1 MPNSSITIAAKCAAD
16 ESILENIEK
25 AGIKAVELYTNL
37 NYLYNIKETILCCK
51 KFPFRY
57 AIHAPNEGF
66 EINAL
71 AELVN
76 EIKAEVVVFHNIYW
90 EDEWENIVKSF
101 NGINTLL
108 CIENVNSVLESI
120 KFMRRYGMGLCLDLE
135 HLQIE
140 CAGYFEESFI
150 PFLRKASH
158 IHLTG
163 YKYGSQSW
171 HTHLHHSLNHS
182 MNLLGLLMDAG
193 YSGLIV
199 SEAKVSYQT
208 LSEFKLL
215 NEFFQRWRDSNS

>member
-1 MPNSSITIAAKCAAD
+1 MGITIAAKCAAE

-37 NYLYNIKETILCCK
+37 NYLNNIKETILCCK

-71 AELVN
+71 AGLVS

-101 NGINTLL
+101 NGINTRL

-150 PFLRKASH
+150 PFFRKASH

-171 HTHLHHSLNHS
+171 HTHIHNSPEHS
-182 MNLLGLLMDAG
+182 MNLLDLLRDAG

-199 SEAKVSYQT
+199 SEARVSYQT
-208 LSEFKLL
+208 LSAFKRL
-215 NEFFQRWRDSNS
+215 NDFFQRWRDSNS